1 MDEDKLEF
9 VIAAKFNKKFRK
21 LLKNHK
27 MENGNTSNVF
37 EYKFKCRR
45 STFNIL
51 AILNQDKEYSL
62 LQQIKVG
69 SINKFSK

>member
-51 AILNQDKEYSL
+51 AILNQDKPVFRSHQLPHNLFY
-62 LQQIKVG
+62 Q
-69 SINKFSK
+69 F